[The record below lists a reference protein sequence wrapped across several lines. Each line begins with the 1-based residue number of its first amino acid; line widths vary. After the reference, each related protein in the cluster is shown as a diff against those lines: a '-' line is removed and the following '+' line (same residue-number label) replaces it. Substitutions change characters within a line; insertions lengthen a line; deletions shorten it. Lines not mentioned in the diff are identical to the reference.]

1 MTIRDMDALYL
12 KQDNKTLCLS
22 HVVLSAIYIY
32 TVSQKKKS
40 QFVRFCGVCCLHC
53 AILMGRCQL
62 GRPVSGTWP
71 ICSSSQDSS
80 KKKAL
85 ARRIIHAMLC
95 FACGRPRHAVCGC
108 CSESH
113 VFCGSTP
120 PGFRLLG
127 LKRSNKSAHP
137 CSAART
143 IFFRNYSFLLLQQKK
158 YSGNKN
164 NYWTL

>member
-85 ARRIIHAMLC
+85 ARRIIHSTQC
-95 FACGRPRHAVCGC
+95 FALLVDDRGTLFVGAAQ
-108 CSESH
+108 SH
-113 VFCGSTP
+113 MCFVGLPLQDFVFW
-120 PGFRLLG
+120 
-127 LKRSNKSAHP
+127 A
-137 CSAART
+137 
-143 IFFRNYSFLLLQQKK
+143 
-158 YSGNKN
+158 
-164 NYWTL
+164 

>member
-1 MTIRDMDALYL
+1 MVQKSRMTIRDMDALYL

-80 KKKAL
+80 KKKSSSSQDYPRNAL
-85 ARRIIHAMLC
+85 LCLWTTEARCLWVLLRVTRVLWVYPSRISS
-95 FACGRPRHAVCGC
+95 F
-108 CSESH
+108 
-113 VFCGSTP
+113 
-120 PGFRLLG
+120 G
-127 LKRSNKSAHP
+127 LK
-137 CSAART
+137 T
-143 IFFRNYSFLLLQQKK
+143 V
-158 YSGNKN
+158 
-164 NYWTL
+164 